1 MSALEFEV
9 ESGIA
14 VITLDVPGAPVNTL
28 STAVATEFDAL
39 ITRIGPDPDVRG
51 IVLISGK
58 EDNFIAGA
66 DIEEFTRIRTAEEA
80 TLLSRRAQDL
90 MNRVAASSKPIV
102 AAIHGACL
110 GGGYELALACHWRVA
125 TDHPKTQL
133 GLPEVQLGLIP
144 GAGGCKAPEDVGF
157 EDAGMDEVEASGSD
171 RASQLPDS
179 CGEAARL
186 EESKLGGDPPHL
198 LLDSFLPPLL
208 THDGDMY
215 ARLLEPGQT
224 FGQGPLGTART
235 QSIDN
240 VEDLHTE

>member
-1 MSALEFEV
+1 MSALQVEV
-9 ESGIA
+9 ENGIA

-28 STAVATEFDAL
+28 STAVATEFDGL
-39 ITRIGPDPDVRG
+39 LTKLGPDPAVRA

-58 EDNFIAGA
+58 DDNFIAGA

-144 GAGGCKAPEDVGF
+144 GAGGCNRLPRLIGVRGALDIIL
-157 EDAGMDEVEASGSD
+157 AGQE
-171 RASQLPDS
+171 
-179 CGEAARL
+179 
-186 EESKLGGDPPHL
+186 
-198 LLDSFLPPLL
+198 
-208 THDGDMY
+208 
-215 ARLLEPGQT
+215 
-224 FGQGPLGTART
+224 
-235 QSIDN
+235 
-240 VEDLHTE
+240 